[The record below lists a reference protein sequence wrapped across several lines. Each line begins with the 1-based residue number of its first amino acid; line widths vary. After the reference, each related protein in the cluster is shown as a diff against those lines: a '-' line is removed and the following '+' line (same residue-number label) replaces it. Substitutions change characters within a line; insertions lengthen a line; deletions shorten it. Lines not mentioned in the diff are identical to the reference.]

1 MSAVLI
7 PAMAATAEPDIS
19 AGSAQTA
26 PQQQQQQQQ
35 HQQKQSLRRQLQKQ
49 QQTDAWRVYDA
60 LVSAVGS
67 AMYDLLIG
75 QLRGRLPVQLVL
87 PRPAGAVGSSRSWQA
102 GYAQTLLAAK
112 RQAAQRKQQQGGDRA
127 GGAAGT
133 AGLQQEAQGM
143 EGIQGAAADA
153 AFARLQAQQQQQGAG
168 VSALRGPPGLLRG
181 QGPRT
186 AAAAAAGGSSSS
198 SLQEPSVA
206 EVLGQSWK
214 EDSDV
219 NATLGALLELF
230 GEDLLP
236 CLPLPEVA
244 AVTL

>member
-1 MSAVLI
+1 
-7 PAMAATAEPDIS
+7 MAATAEPDIP
-19 AGSAQTA
+19 AGSAHAA
-26 PQQQQQQQQ
+26 PQQQQQS
-35 HQQKQSLRRQLQKQ
+35 QSLQRQLQKQ
-49 QQTDAWRVYDA
+49 QQIEAWRVYDA

-75 QLRGRLPVQLVL
+75 QLRGQLPVQLVL

-102 GYAQTLLAAK
+102 DYTQTLLAAK
-112 RQAAQRKQQQGGDRA
+112 RQAAQRKQQQGRD
-127 GGAAGT
+127 GAAGAAGM
-133 AGLQQEAQGM
+133 AGLQQGAQGM
-143 EGIQGAAADA
+143 EGIQDAAADA
-153 AFARLQAQQQQQGAG
+153 AFARLQAQQQQQQNAGA
-168 VSALRGPPGLLRG
+168 SALRGPSGLIRG

-198 SLQEPSVA
+198 QEQPSVA

-219 NATLGALLELF
+219 NATLGALLDLF

-236 CLPLPEVA
+236 CLPLPELA